1 MIELKINSF
10 IIFINIS
17 MIELKNV
24 KFILIIYEYFDNRKI
39 KINKIKSI
47 IDNCENVIKYKKTFN
62 FFAI

>member
-62 FFAI
+62 FFAL